1 MPSKDPINAQANKWL
16 PPDVLERL
24 LATEP
29 ADRPAG
35 VLRTV
40 RRVQAAAVQRLA
52 ASLGLDPEVMSE
64 KIPDDTLRRLK
75 YPMFS
80 HQNPDGTWVF
90 THDPGIIRDGVRA
103 LTATDHA
110 NGDIEQNAPR
120 QRDASGKFIK

>member
-24 LATEP
+24 LATEQ
-29 ADRPAG
+29 AESAG
-35 VLRTV
+35 GVRRTV
-40 RRVQAAAVQRLA
+40 RRVQAAVVQRLA
-52 ASLGLDPEVMSE
+52 ASLGLDAEAMAE

-75 YPMFS
+75 YPMFA
-80 HQNPDGTWVF
+80 HRNDDGTWQF

-110 NGDIEQNAPR
+110 SGEIEQNAPR
-120 QRDASGKFIK
+120 PRDASGKFTK